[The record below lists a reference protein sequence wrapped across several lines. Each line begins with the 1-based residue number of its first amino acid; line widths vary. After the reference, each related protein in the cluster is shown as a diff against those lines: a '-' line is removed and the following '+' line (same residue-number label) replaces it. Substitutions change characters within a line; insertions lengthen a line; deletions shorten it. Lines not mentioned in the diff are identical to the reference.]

1 MLWPSQK
8 PLKFSV
14 FGPSSQAA
22 LSRHL
27 TPDRDA
33 AVAARI
39 ADIQAF
45 CSNSASSMTAAR
57 TKPSLVFG
65 ILLTQHF
72 LASAVTHILQRSGI
86 HRTSRSSETLD
97 IHFKPTFRC
106 AFGELAG
113 RRQSRLVQSRLL
125 PMQHTFV
132 LTAKFLLHCI

>member
-57 TKPSLVFG
+57 TEP
-65 ILLTQHF
+65 
-72 LASAVTHILQRSGI
+72 
-86 HRTSRSSETLD
+86 TLD
-97 IHFKPTFRC
+97 KCLLLMLIIIN
-106 AFGELAG
+106 LL
-113 RRQSRLVQSRLL
+113 LVV
-125 PMQHTFV
+125 PN
-132 LTAKFLLHCI
+132 